1 MKKRRRKRKK
11 NWKRIIGVLML
22 MMIMAGCTYGVS
34 FYQSMTGAVD
44 TMYEEKEQ
52 TDMREEEI
60 SLEELEPFSVL
71 LLGVDERQGDTGR
84 SDSIMVLAVNPE
96 KESVEMVSIPRD
108 TRTEIAGK
116 GITSKINHAYAY
128 GGVETATET
137 VEQFLD
143 IPIDYFVQINM
154 ESFKGIVDALG
165 GVTVMNY
172 EEFTHGG
179 THFAEGEI
187 KLNGKEALAFSRM
200 RYEDVRG
207 DFGRQTRQREVLEA
221 IIEKGA
227 SFSTLTKYQ
236 DIFDTLGDNIKTNLT
251 FNQMLDIQ
259 KNYRSAAHSIEQI
272 EMESTSEKIYDEQY
286 GKELFFE
293 IISDEEKLKV
303 QQQLKEQLE
312 LEQ

>member
-1 MKKRRRKRKK
+1 MRKKKRKRKK
-11 NWKRIIGVLML
+11 NWKRIFGVLSL
-22 MMIMAGCTYGVS
+22 LMIMAGCTYGVS

-44 TMYEEKEQ
+44 SMYKE
-52 TDMREEEI
+52 TETTEMREVEI
-60 SLEELEPFSVL
+60 SLEGLGPFSVL
-71 LLGVDERQGDTGR
+71 LLGVDERQGDKGR

-116 GITSKINHAYAY
+116 GITTKINHAYAY
-128 GGVETATET
+128 GGVETATDT

-165 GVTVMNY
+165 GITVMNY
-172 EEFTHGG
+172 EEFTHAG

-187 KLNGKEALAFSRM
+187 LLNGKEALAFSRM

-236 DIFDTLGDNIKTNLT
+236 DIFDTLGDHIKTNLT
-251 FNQMLDIQ
+251 FDQMMDIQ
-259 KNYRSAAHSIEQI
+259 KNYRSAAQSIEQI
-272 EMESTSEKIYDEQY
+272 EMESTSEKLYDEGY
-286 GKELFFE
+286 GKELYFE
-293 IISDEEKLKV
+293 IITDEERLKV
-303 QQQLKEQLE
+303 QQHLKEQLE
-312 LEQ
+312 LQ

>member
-1 MKKRRRKRKK
+1 MRKKKRKRKK
-11 NWKRIIGVLML
+11 NWKRIFGVLSL
-22 MMIMAGCTYGVS
+22 LMIMAGCTYGVS

-44 TMYEEKEQ
+44 SMYKE
-52 TDMREEEI
+52 TETTEMREEEI

-71 LLGVDERQGDTGR
+71 LLGVDERQGDKGR

-116 GITSKINHAYAY
+116 GITTKINHAYAY
-128 GGVETATET
+128 GGVETATDT

-165 GVTVMNY
+165 GITVMNY
-172 EEFTHGG
+172 EEFTHAG
-179 THFAEGEI
+179 TH
-187 KLNGKEALAFSRM
+187 GKEALAFSRM

-236 DIFDTLGDNIKTNLT
+236 DIFNTLGDHIKTNLT
-251 FNQMLDIQ
+251 FDQMMDIQ
-259 KNYRSAAHSIEQI
+259 KNYRSAAQSIEQI
-272 EMESTSEKIYDEQY
+272 EMESTSEKLYDEGY
-286 GKELFFE
+286 GKELYFE
-293 IISDEEKLKV
+293 IITDEERLKV
-303 QQQLKEQLE
+303 QQHLKEQLE
-312 LEQ
+312 LQ

>member
-1 MKKRRRKRKK
+1 MRKKKRKRKK
-11 NWKRIIGVLML
+11 NWKRIIGVLSL
-22 MMIMAGCTYGVS
+22 LMIMAGCTYGVS

-44 TMYEEKEQ
+44 SMYKE
-52 TDMREEEI
+52 TETTEMREEEI

-71 LLGVDERQGDTGR
+71 LLGVDERQGDKGR

-108 TRTEIAGK
+108 TLKKIR
-116 GITSKINHAYAY
+116 SKVKTTKFNHAYLF
-128 GGVETATET
+128 VCFETSTDT

-154 ESFKGIVDALG
+154 ESFKVIVDALG
-165 GVTVMNY
+165 GITVMNY
-172 EEFTHGG
+172 EEFTHAG

-187 KLNGKEALAFSRM
+187 LLNGKEALAFSRM

-236 DIFDTLGDNIKTNLT
+236 DIFNTLGDHIKTNLT
-251 FNQMLDIQ
+251 FDQMMDIQ
-259 KNYRSAAHSIEQI
+259 KNYRSAAQSIEQI
-272 EMESTSEKIYDEQY
+272 EMESTSEKLYDEGY
-286 GKELFFE
+286 GKELYFE
-293 IISDEEKLKV
+293 IITDEERLKV
-303 QQQLKEQLE
+303 QQHLKEQLE
-312 LEQ
+312 LQ

>member
-22 MMIMAGCTYGVS
+22 LMIMAGCTYGVS

-96 KESVEMVSIPRD
+96 KKSVEMVSIPRD

-128 GGVETATET
+128 GGWK
-137 VEQFLD
+137 QLRIPLSNFL
-143 IPIDYFVQINM
+143 
-154 ESFKGIVDALG
+154 
-165 GVTVMNY
+165 
-172 EEFTHGG
+172 
-179 THFAEGEI
+179 
-187 KLNGKEALAFSRM
+187 
-200 RYEDVRG
+200 
-207 DFGRQTRQREVLEA
+207 
-221 IIEKGA
+221 
-227 SFSTLTKYQ
+227 
-236 DIFDTLGDNIKTNLT
+236 IFQL
-251 FNQMLDIQ
+251 
-259 KNYRSAAHSIEQI
+259 
-272 EMESTSEKIYDEQY
+272 
-286 GKELFFE
+286 
-293 IISDEEKLKV
+293 IISSKSIWRASRE
-303 QQQLKEQLE
+303 
-312 LEQ
+312 